1 MNKIRPWL
9 YISKYS
15 ETRAHLML
23 KARGIS
29 AMLQLAELVEHPG
42 IESCYLAVEDG
53 LPLPDKILKQGT
65 DFVIAQKE
73 QGGTILIACGAG
85 ISRSAAFAIAAL
97 KETEGLTLL
106 DAFHE
111 VRQARPESLPHMA
124 LWASLC
130 QYYGESI
137 DWLDLI

>member
-1 MNKIRPWL
+1 MGNYRD
-9 YISKYS
+9 
-15 ETRAHLML
+15 TRFSPRLNAYN
-23 KARGIS
+23 IS
-29 AMLQLAELVEHPG
+29 AMLLLAELVEHEG
-42 IESCYLAVEDG
+42 IESCYLAVDDG
-53 LPLPDKILKQGT
+53 VPLPEAMLQQGLN
-65 DFVIAQKE
+65 FVSKHRE

-97 KETEGLTLL
+97 KEIEGLTLL

-111 VRQARPESLPHMA
+111 VKRARPEALPHMA

-130 QYYGESI
+130 QYYGESV